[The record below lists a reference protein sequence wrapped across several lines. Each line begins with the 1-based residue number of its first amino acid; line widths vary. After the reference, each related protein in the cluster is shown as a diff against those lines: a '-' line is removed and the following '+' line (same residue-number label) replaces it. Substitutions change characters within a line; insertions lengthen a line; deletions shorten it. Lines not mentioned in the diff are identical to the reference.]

1 MGWLQEFKAF
11 IQRGNVI
18 DLAVAVIIG
27 AAFGKI
33 VASLVGDIIMPLI
46 GMITGGFN
54 ISGLAVTVNDAVL
67 KYGAF
72 LQSVI
77 DFLIIAFCVF
87 WLVKAINALNVHKL
101 LAGEAKTPDLTLQ
114 EKLLTEIRDLLKAQ
128 QAPPATNQPPEVMK
142 PV

>member
-1 MGWLQEFKAF
+1 MGWLKEFKAF

-33 VASLVGDIIMPLI
+33 VTSLVGDIIMPLV
-46 GMITGGFN
+46 GFVTRGVN
-54 ISGLAVTVNDAVL
+54 ISGLSLTFDDAVL

-72 LQSVI
+72 LQAVI

-87 WLVKAINALNVHKL
+87 WLVKAINALNVQKL
-101 LAGEAKTPDLTLQ
+101 QASETKAPDLTLQ

-128 QAPPATNQPPEVMK
+128 QPAPPTPPSV
-142 PV
+142 

>member
-1 MGWLQEFKAF
+1 MSWLQEFKAF

-33 VASLVGDIIMPLI
+33 VTSLVGDIIMPLV
-46 GMITGGFN
+46 GFVTRGVN
-54 ISGLAVTVNDAVL
+54 ISGLSLTVDDAVL

-72 LQSVI
+72 LQAVI

-87 WLVKAINALNVHKL
+87 WLVKGINALNVQKL
-101 LAGEAKTPDLTLQ
+101 LAAETKAPDLTLQ

-128 QAPPATNQPPEVMK
+128 QPAPPPPSV
-142 PV
+142 